1 MTLQPSVQA
10 LFENDALPIIAGPCV
25 IESYDL
31 CARIADH
38 AQEATARHQL
48 PYIFKASFDKAN
60 RTSIHSYRGPGLDEG
75 LAILERV
82 KKECGVPVL
91 TDIHLPEQAQ
101 PTAQVADILQIPA
114 FLCRQSDLIIAAA
127 RTQKPVNIKKGQFMA
142 PSDMGHVA
150 TKFKESG
157 GTHLALTERGTFFGY
172 GNLVVDFRS
181 LDEMRQVSQAPIIF
195 DATHSVQRPGSGDGT
210 TGGDRKLAPILARAA
225 VAVGVDGLFCEVH
238 PNPAEAKSDGANC
251 LDFPLFDTLLHQCA
265 GLFKSHQALAIS

>member
-1 MTLQPSVQA
+1 
-10 LFENDALPIIAGPCV
+10 
-25 IESYDL
+25 
-31 CARIADH
+31 
-38 AQEATARHQL
+38 
-48 PYIFKASFDKAN
+48 
-60 RTSIHSYRGPGLDEG
+60 
-75 LAILERV
+75 
-82 KKECGVPVL
+82 
-91 TDIHLPEQAQ
+91 
-101 PTAQVADILQIPA
+101 
-114 FLCRQSDLIIAAA
+114 
-127 RTQKPVNIKKGQFMA
+127 MA
-142 PSDMGHVA
+142 HVA

-210 TGGDRKLAPILARAA
+210 TGGARNLAPILARAA

-265 GLFKSHQALAIS
+265 ALFKSYQALAIS